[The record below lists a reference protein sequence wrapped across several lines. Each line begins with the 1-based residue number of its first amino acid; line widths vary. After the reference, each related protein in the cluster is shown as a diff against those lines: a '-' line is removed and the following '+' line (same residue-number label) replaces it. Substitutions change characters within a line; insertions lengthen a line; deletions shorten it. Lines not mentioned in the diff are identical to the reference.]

1 MFEPLES
8 VYPLLESQGYDV
20 NDPWDVVD
28 IFEKKLADFAGSKY
42 AVSVDNCTDGMF
54 LCLKYLNYKGE
65 ITIPKHTWLSV
76 PGMIIHAGCKVI
88 FEDLEWSGVY
98 QLKPTPVYDGATR
111 FTEGM
116 YIKDSYQCVSFH
128 HRKPLKIGKGGM
140 IFTDDEDAY
149 RWLKIARY
157 EGRDISVP
165 YPEDKHDILGWN
177 MYMPPEQA
185 ARGILL
191 FEDLPKQNKDTGNNN
206 SYKDLSGYEIFK

>member
-111 FTEGM
+111 FT
-116 YIKDSYQCVSFH
+116 
-128 HRKPLKIGKGGM
+128 
-140 IFTDDEDAY
+140 
-149 RWLKIARY
+149 WLKIARY